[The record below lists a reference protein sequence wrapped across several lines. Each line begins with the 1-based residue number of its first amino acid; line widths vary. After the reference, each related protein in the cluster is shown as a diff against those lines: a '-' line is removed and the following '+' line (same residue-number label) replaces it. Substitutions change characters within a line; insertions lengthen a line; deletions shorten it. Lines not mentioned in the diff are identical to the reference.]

1 MEGPLVWTY
10 QLCPSEM
17 LTFASGFSQ
26 FAGGASRPPCP
37 VFVNFLL
44 NKAIRCPEREIHNS
58 ALFADI
64 DNLLIDL
71 GEPASTGACG
81 YTHPPS
87 KHH

>member
-1 MEGPLVWTY
+1 MEGSLVWTY

-17 LTFASGFSQ
+17 LTFASGCSQ